1 MGEAIIKECTLCFVL
16 SASELT
22 ELLTEVLA
30 EQGVD
35 LESAGYPKELA
46 QQLEIDAREQIA
58 RQDRSVA
65 V

>member
-1 MGEAIIKECTLCFVL
+1 MASCNFPPFS

-46 QQLEIDAREQIA
+46 QQLEMDAREQMA
-58 RQDRSVA
+58 RQDA
-65 V
+65 